1 MTNRK
6 DMIIAGRRGKE
17 EDGICRDLFLAYLK
31 DKDRYGRWLT
41 TWGTRQGSIIVC

>member
-17 EDGICRDLFLAYLK
+17 EDGICRNLFLAYLK
-31 DKDRYGRWLT
+31 DKDMVDGLPL
-41 TWGTRQGSIIVC
+41 GEQDKGSIIVC